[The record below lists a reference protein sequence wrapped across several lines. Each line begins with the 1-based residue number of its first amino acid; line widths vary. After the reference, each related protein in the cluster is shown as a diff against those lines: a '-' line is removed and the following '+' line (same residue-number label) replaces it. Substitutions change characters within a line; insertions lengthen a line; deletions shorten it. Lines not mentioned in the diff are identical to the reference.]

1 MYMNVI
7 GMEFSFVVY
16 FLFCFDIKV
25 LLSLNYDVELIL
37 CFLIPWNNLLTF

>member
-7 GMEFSFVVY
+7 GMEFSFLVY
-16 FLFCFDIKV
+16 SLFSFDIKFI
-25 LLSLNYDVELIL
+25 LSLNYGVELIL